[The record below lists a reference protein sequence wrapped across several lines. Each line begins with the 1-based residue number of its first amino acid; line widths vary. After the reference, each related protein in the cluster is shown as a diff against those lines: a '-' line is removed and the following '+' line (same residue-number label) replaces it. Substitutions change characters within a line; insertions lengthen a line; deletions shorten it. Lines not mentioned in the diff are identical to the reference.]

1 MNLEK
6 VITQLEGKETLLI
19 FLRDNF
25 PDVLEKWKNKNAGV
39 DETPADQTRDDADIP
54 GVNQNDYRDK

>member
-1 MNLEK
+1 MNVEK
-6 VITQLEGKETLLI
+6 IISQLESKETLLI

-39 DETPADQTRDDADIP
+39 DEIPANADINNP
-54 GVNQNDYRDK
+54 GEGNAYEE